1 MDPSGL
7 PKAPVSACVQECFMS
22 VHSPWN
28 DPQNKINLGKH
39 MSRVMQCIRRPS
51 KRVQEFLPSVSTEC
65 KPPLHAV
72 TNPSPMNALFART
85 NETACEFMPE
95 MPVLQASEEQCAH
108 AILDTGAS
116 RCIIGS
122 QTLSC
127 LLQRLP
133 SDVKSHVQQRPSQIK
148 FRFGNN
154 QTLTSMY
161 KVLLP
166 LSHSSG
172 EKVWLGVE
180 VVDGRT
186 PFLFSKRAF
195 KQLGGILDTNQDRC
209 TLTRLQKTMHLS
221 TNAPVCISSTWP
233 SFANPRFMQTARI
246 M

>member
-1 MDPSGL
+1 MHPETIETSSTVFAL
-7 PKAPVSACVQECFMS
+7 C
-22 VHSPWN
+22 
-28 DPQNKINLGKH
+28 
-39 MSRVMQCIRRPS
+39 
-51 KRVQEFLPSVSTEC
+51 STEC
-65 KPPLHAV
+65 KRFQHAV
-72 TNPSPMNALFART
+72 TSTSPLNSSLART
-85 NETACEFMPE
+85 NETACEFLPE

-127 LLQRLP
+127 LLQHLP

-180 VVDGRT
+180 VVNGRT
-186 PFLFSKRAF
+186 PFFIFQACLQAVGRHFRHQPRQMHFDPSAKDDAF
-195 KQLGGILDTNQDRC
+195 EHQC
-209 TLTRLQKTMHLS
+209 H
-221 TNAPVCISSTWP
+221 
-233 SFANPRFMQTARI
+233 RFVPHRHG
-246 M
+246 